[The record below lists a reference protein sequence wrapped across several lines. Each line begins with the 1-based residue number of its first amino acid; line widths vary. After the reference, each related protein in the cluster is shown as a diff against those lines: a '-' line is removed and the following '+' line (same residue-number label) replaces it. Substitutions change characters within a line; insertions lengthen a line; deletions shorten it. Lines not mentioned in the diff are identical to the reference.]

1 MRKMD
6 RRKENDMQRVWIFD
20 TTLRDGEQSPGA
32 SMSVEQK
39 YEIAVQLARLGV
51 DVIEAGF
58 PISSPQQF
66 EGCKLIAKEVKGPT
80 IAALARA
87 VEKDIDSAAESL
99 KGSERPRI
107 HTFLATSP
115 IHMEHKLKK
124 TPDEVVEMAVHA
136 VKYARGKVAE
146 VEFSPEDGT
155 RSEIPFLCRIIE
167 RVIDAG
173 ASVINIPDT
182 VGYAVPAEFTEFL
195 KAIREGTPNMDKA
208 VLSVHCHNDLGMAVA
223 NSIAALQA
231 GARQV
236 EVTVNG
242 IGERAG
248 NASLEE
254 FVMALSVR
262 RDFLPFTTGIQTRQI
277 YRTSRLLSNTIGF
290 ALPRNKPVVGEN
302 AFAHESGIHQDGMI
316 KKRETYEIMTPESVG
331 RDSSKLVL
339 GRHSGLHG
347 FKTRLGELGFSLSDA
362 DLKKAYDR
370 FLEIADRKKE
380 VFDDDLYVIIS
391 DQLGHDTETYT
402 LDYFNIQSGN
412 MAVPTATVR
421 IRSGEASTKSGK
433 AAAGSGAGG
442 EEAQTFEEA
451 ATGDGPV
458 DAIFNAIDRAIG
470 LSTNLL
476 EYVVQA
482 VTPGKQALGEV
493 SISVEIEGRKFVGRG
508 ASTDILEA
516 SAQAYVNAINRWKA
530 YQSARKGGSGNGD
543 DAH

>member
-1 MRKMD
+1 M
-6 RRKENDMQRVWIFD
+6 ERVWIFD

-39 YEIAVQLARLGV
+39 QEIASQLARLGV

-58 PISSPQQF
+58 PISSPHQF
-66 EGCKLIAKEVKGPT
+66 EACKLIAKTVKGPT
-80 IAALARA
+80 IAVLARA
-87 VEKDIDSAAESL
+87 LEKDIDSAAEAV
-99 KGSERPRI
+99 KAAEHPRI

-115 IHMEHKLKK
+115 IHMEHKLRKK
-124 TPDEVVEMAVHA
+124 PEEVLEMAVRA
-136 VKYARGKVAE
+136 VKYARNKVAE

-167 RVIDAG
+167 KVIDAG
-173 ASVINIPDT
+173 ARIINVPDT
-182 VGYAVPAEFTEFL
+182 VGYAIPAEFQQFI
-195 KAIREGTPNMDKA
+195 KAIREGVPNMDKA

-223 NSIAALQA
+223 NSIAAVLA

-254 FVMALSVR
+254 FVMALTVR
-262 RDFLPFTTGIQTRQI
+262 RDFLPFSTNIQTRQL
-277 YRTSRLLSNTIGF
+277 YNSSRLVSNTIGF
-290 ALPRNKPVVGEN
+290 PIPRNKPVVGEN
-302 AFAHESGIHQDGMI
+302 AFAHESGIHQDGVI

-331 RDSSKLVL
+331 RDSSQLVL
-339 GRHSGLHG
+339 GRHSGLNG
-347 FKTRLGELGFSLSDA
+347 FKTRLSTLGLSLTEA
-362 DLKKAYDR
+362 DIKKAYER

-380 VFDDDLYVIIS
+380 VFDDDLFVIVS
-391 DQLGHDTETYT
+391 DQLGTASETFV

-412 MAVPTATVR
+412 TSVPTATVR
-421 IRSGEASTKSGK
+421 IKSGS
-433 AAAGSGAGG
+433 A
-442 EEAQTFEEA
+442 EERLEEA

-458 DAIFNAIDRAIG
+458 DAIFNAIDRALG
-470 LSTNLL
+470 LSTRLT
-476 EYVVQA
+476 EYAVQA

-493 SISVEIEGRKFVGRG
+493 SVGVEIGERTFTGRA

-516 SAQAYVNAINRWKA
+516 SAKAYMNAINRWKA
-530 YQSARKGGSGNGD
+530 YQATRKGESNGN

>member
-1 MRKMD
+1 M
-6 RRKENDMQRVWIFD
+6 ERVQIFD

-39 YEIAVQLARLGV
+39 CEVAAQLARLGV

-58 PISSPQQF
+58 PVSSPQQF
-66 EGCKLIAKEVKGPT
+66 EGVKLISQQVRGTA

-87 VEKDIDSAAESL
+87 VEKDLDAAIESLAAAEH
-99 KGSERPRI
+99 PRV
-107 HTFLATSP
+107 HTFIATSP
-115 IHMEHKLKK
+115 IHMEHKLRKS
-124 TPDEVVEMAVHA
+124 PDDVLEMAVRA

-155 RSEIPFLCRIIE
+155 RSEVPFLCRIIE
-167 RVIDAG
+167 AVIKAG
-173 ASVINIPDT
+173 ATIINVPDT
-182 VGYAVPAEFTEFL
+182 VGYTTPEEFTRFL
-195 KAIREGTPNMDKA
+195 CAIMEGVPSMGKA
-208 VLSVHCHNDLGMAVA
+208 VLSVHCHNDLGLAVA
-223 NSIAALQA
+223 NSLAAVQA

-262 RDFLPFTTGIQTRQI
+262 RDLLPYATGIATRQL
-277 YRTSRLLSNTIGF
+277 YKTSRLLASTIGF
-290 ALPRNKPVVGEN
+290 PIPRNKPVVGEN
-302 AFAHESGIHQDGMI
+302 AFAHESGIHQDGVL

-331 RDSSKLVL
+331 RDASAIVL

-347 FKTRLGELGFSLSDA
+347 FGNRLAELG
-362 DLKKAYDR
+362 LKLEKEALARAYER
-370 FLEIADRKKE
+370 FLSVADRKKE
-380 VFDDDLYVIIS
+380 VFDDDLYVIVTE
-391 DQLGHDTETYT
+391 DLGKGTDAYS

-412 MAVPTATVR
+412 LAVPTATVR
-421 IRSGEASTKSGK
+421 IAV
-433 AAAGSGAGG
+433 GS
-442 EEAQTFEEA
+442 ERHEEA

-458 DAIFNAIDRAIG
+458 DAIFNAIDRALG
-470 LSTNLL
+470 VTTKLL

-482 VTPGKQALGEV
+482 VTPGRQALGDV
-493 SISVEIEGRKFVGRG
+493 SVSLEIGGRKFVGRG

-516 SAQAYVNAINRWKA
+516 SAKAYVNALNRWKA
-530 YQSARKGGSGNGD
+530 LAASMQGV
-543 DAH
+543 

>member
-1 MRKMD
+1 M
-6 RRKENDMQRVWIFD
+6 ERVTIFD

-39 YEIAVQLARLGV
+39 LEVASQLARLGV

-58 PISSPQQF
+58 PISSPHQL
-66 EGCKLIAKEVKGPT
+66 EGCRLIADQVKGPA
-80 IAALARA
+80 IAVLARA
-87 VEKDIDSAAESL
+87 LEKDIDCAADALRNAEHS
-99 KGSERPRI
+99 RI

-115 IHMEHKLKK
+115 IHMEYKLRKK
-124 TPDEVVEMAVHA
+124 PEEVLAMAEKA
-136 VKYARGKVAE
+136 VRYARNKVAE

-155 RSEIPFLCRIIE
+155 RSEIPFLCRVLE
-167 RVIDAG
+167 KVIDAG
-173 ASVINIPDT
+173 ARILNIPDT
-182 VGYAVPAEFTEFL
+182 VGYTTPGEFSEFL
-195 KAIREGTPNMDKA
+195 RKIFEGTPNIHKA
-208 VLSVHCHNDLGMAVA
+208 VVSVHCHNDLGLAVA
-223 NSIAALQA
+223 NSVAAVLA

-262 RDFLPFTTGIQTRQI
+262 KDILPFSVGVNTKQI
-277 YRTSRLLSNTIGF
+277 WNTSRLVASITGF
-290 ALPRNKPVVGEN
+290 PIPRNKPITGEN
-302 AFAHESGIHQDGMI
+302 AFAHEAGIHQDGVL

-331 RDSSKLVL
+331 RDVSQLVL

-347 FKTRLGELGFSLSDA
+347 FRNRLAELGMPLQDEEA
-362 DLKKAYDR
+362 NKAYAR

-380 VFDDDLYVIIS
+380 VYDDDLYVIVS
-391 DQLGHDTETYT
+391 DHLGKETETFS

-412 MAVPTATVR
+412 VAVPTATVR
-421 IRSGEASTKSGK
+421 ILSG
-433 AAAGSGAGG
+433 GG
-442 EEAQTFEEA
+442 RFEEA

-458 DAIFNAIDRAIG
+458 DAIFNAIDRSLG
-470 LSTNLL
+470 LSTKLL

-482 VTPGKQALGEV
+482 VTPGRPASGEV
-493 SISVEIEGRKFVGRG
+493 SVSVEIDARKFVGRG

-516 SAQAYVNAINRWKA
+516 SARAYVNALNRWKA
-530 YQSARKGGSGNGD
+530 YQAARKGDRKEEDEEHN
-543 DAH
+543 AV